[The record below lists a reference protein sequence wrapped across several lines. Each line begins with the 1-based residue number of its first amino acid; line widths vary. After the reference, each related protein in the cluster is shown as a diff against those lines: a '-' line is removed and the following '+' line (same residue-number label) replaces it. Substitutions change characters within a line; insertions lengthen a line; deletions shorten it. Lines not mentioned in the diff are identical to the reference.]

1 MVDLVNSMHIAG
13 SGMKAQSERMK
24 VIAQNIANA
33 DNTGETPGADPYRRK
48 VLTFKNVLNKE
59 LDVDQVKVKKITTDK
74 SDFRKVFNPGHPAA
88 DEQGYVTMPNV
99 DPMLEAMDM
108 KESQRSYEANLNV
121 IEVSKNLLFSTIGLL
136 R

>member
-1 MVDLVNSMHIAG
+1 MTDLYNSMHIAG
-13 SGMKAQSERMK
+13 SGMKVQSERMK
-24 VIAQNIANA
+24 IIAQNIANA
-33 DNTGETPGADPYRRK
+33 DNTGEAAGADPYRRK

-59 LDVDQVKVKKITTDK
+59 LDVEQVKVRKITTDK
-74 SDFRKVFNPGHPAA
+74 SEFRKVFNPGHPAA